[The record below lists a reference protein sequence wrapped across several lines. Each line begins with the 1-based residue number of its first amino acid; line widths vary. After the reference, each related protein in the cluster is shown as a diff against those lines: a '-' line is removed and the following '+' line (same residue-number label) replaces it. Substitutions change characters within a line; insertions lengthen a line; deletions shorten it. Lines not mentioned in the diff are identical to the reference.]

1 MIATI
6 KRQTRALI
14 HWLGGTDLFL
24 LLGLLILVGGVL
36 MFLLLLDLVQGGR
49 TQTIDERI
57 MEWVCALDR
66 KDWVSPQ
73 MSEELGRDM
82 TALGGVAF
90 MTLMTLG
97 VVGYLLIC
105 RKYHAAMLVVVAT
118 LGGLGLS
125 SALKYAIDRPRP
137 TVCPHRSYAL
147 TSSFPS
153 GHSMMAAV
161 VYFTLAAL
169 LARSVRQRGMKRY
182 LLSAA
187 ALLTLLVGFSR
198 VYMGV
203 HYPTDVLAGWSVGLA
218 WAVVCWLLARWLQRH
233 GAVEKP
239 G

>member
-1 MIATI
+1 MFATI
-6 KRQTRALI
+6 KRWKLAVI

-36 MFLLLLDLVQGGR
+36 LFLVLADLVEGGR
-49 TQTIDERI
+49 TQSLDVRI
-57 MEWVCALDR
+57 MEWVCGLD
-66 KDWVSPQ
+66 KEGWISPQ
-73 MSEELGRDM
+73 MAEELGRDM
-82 TALGGVAF
+82 TALGGVAVI
-90 MTLMTLG
+90 TLVTLG

-105 RKYHAAMLVVVAT
+105 RKYHAAVLVVVAT
-118 LGGLGLS
+118 VGGLALS
-125 SALKYAIDRPRP
+125 STLKYVIDRPRP
-137 TVCPHRSYAL
+137 KVCEHRSLAV

-153 GHSMMAAV
+153 GHSTMAAV

-169 LARSVRQRGMKRY
+169 LARSVRRRGIKRY
-182 LLSAA
+182 LLSVA

-218 WAVVCWLLARWLQRH
+218 WAVVCWLLARWLQEH

-239 G
+239 S

>member
-1 MIATI
+1 MIANI
-6 KRQTRALI
+6 KRWKLAVI
-14 HWLGGTDLFL
+14 HWVGGTDLFL
-24 LLGLLILVGGVL
+24 LLGLLVLVGGVL
-36 MFLLLLDLVQGGR
+36 MFLLLADLVHAGQ
-49 TQTIDERI
+49 TQLMDVRI
-57 MEWVCALDR
+57 MEWVCSLDQEG
-66 KDWVSPQ
+66 WLSPQ
-73 MSEELGRDM
+73 VGEELGRDL

-90 MTLMTLG
+90 ITLMTLG
-97 VVGYLLIC
+97 VVGFLLIW
-105 RKYHAAMLVVVAT
+105 RKYHAALLVVVAT
-118 LGGLGLS
+118 LGGLGIS
-125 SALKYAIDRPRP
+125 SSLKYVIDRPRP
-137 TVCPHRSYAL
+137 TVCQHRSAAM

-153 GHSMMAAV
+153 GHSTMAAV

-169 LARSVRQRGMKRY
+169 LARSIRQRGMKRY
-182 LLSAA
+182 LLSVA